1 MLLLSFRS
9 CHKLGVESFERMLG
23 EVDEDVWSVAV
34 GNDNLDAG
42 IGNLVGCLHLRLH
55 ATSAHA
61 ALISR
66 DILAD
71 VAVVVYRW
79 DDASVRILRVAIVY
93 TIHIRE

>member
-1 MLLLSFRS
+1 MLKCDFSIAGFFLYCIFFVLVLRS

-55 ATSAHA
+55 ATSAHP
-61 ALISR
+61 
-66 DILAD
+66 
-71 VAVVVYRW
+71 
-79 DDASVRILRVAIVY
+79 LR
-93 TIHIRE
+93 